1 MRMRRALTVLLATA
15 TLVGALAFPAGADD
29 ANDGNFVDFVA
40 QQAEKER
47 GRFNIIGQV
56 VLALADAGVL
66 TSDDVN
72 ALASA
77 EITAFLPTDFALRRL
92 AADIAD
98 KRVWR
103 VRESQVIGILTGA
116 LDLNTIGAV
125 VKYHIYA
132 GGQVDYR
139 SALKLDSNRR
149 NGTDTFITMYSGGEL
164 GIDRRAWKLQ
174 LDDAGIAGLGSN
186 NPYVIRPN
194 IEAGNAL
201 VHGISEVLLP

>member
-1 MRMRRALTVLLATA
+1 MRRALTVLLATA

-77 EITAFLPTDFALRRL
+77 EITAFLPTDFAFRRL

-116 LDLNTIGAV
+116 LDLNSIGAV

-139 SALKLDSNRR
+139 SALRLDDNRR

-174 LDDAGIAGLGSN
+174 LDDAGTAGLGSN

-201 VHGISEVLLP
+201 VHGISELLLP

>member
-1 MRMRRALTVLLATA
+1 
-15 TLVGALAFPAGADD
+15 
-29 ANDGNFVDFVA
+29 
-40 QQAEKER
+40 
-47 GRFNIIGQV
+47 
-56 VLALADAGVL
+56 L

-77 EITAFLPTDFALRRL
+77 EITAFLPTDFAFRRL

-139 SALKLDSNRR
+139 TALRLDDNRR

-174 LDDAGIAGLGSN
+174 LDDAGTAGLGSN